1 MLSGWG
7 SSNCHAPRK
16 CCACASVPLL
26 AGIIIW
32 SVKRTQL
39 AGTAAYPQT
48 VWNNIDVVGL
58 QSDRTGC
65 HGRRRTLPLSLGL
78 WIWFQ
83 SEIHFHVFTTDRPT
97 TNETN
102 SLLTHT
108 PAHQFSP
115 LCLHQSIFSWL
126 VKKFLALA
134 NCRSSLLCSH
144 ASGIGRVQF
153 TFSCSLISCAI

>member
-39 AGTAAYPQT
+39 VGTAAYPQT

-83 SEIHFHVFTTDRPT
+83 SKIHFHVFTTDRPT

-115 LCLHQSIFSWL
+115 LCLHQSIFSWM
-126 VKKFLALA
+126 VKKCRALA
-134 NCRSSLLCSH
+134 NYISSLLCPH

-153 TFSCSLISCAI
+153 TFSWSLISWAI